1 MSESE
6 HPIIYCS
13 KRELNITCSQRR
25 KKLFHTAPRTRML
38 SSVSNGLDVSCMNL
52 HLPRYPTV
60 TDSNRTSV

>member
-25 KKLFHTAPRTRML
+25 KKLFHTASSTKML
-38 SSVSNGLDVSCMNL
+38 SSINNGLNVSFVNL

-60 TDSNRTSV
+60 TGSSKTSV